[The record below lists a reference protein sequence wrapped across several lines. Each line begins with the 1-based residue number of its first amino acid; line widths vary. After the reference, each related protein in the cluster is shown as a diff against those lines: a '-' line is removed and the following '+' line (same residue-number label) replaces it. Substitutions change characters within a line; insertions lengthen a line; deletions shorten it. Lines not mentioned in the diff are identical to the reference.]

1 MQVENRP
8 VIDLSAENARQICDR
23 LQPGDLIFRHG
34 TKKGV
39 DATFIRVFQQK
50 VGGYSDVASNV
61 THVAIYAGQ
70 GKVIHAVPP
79 MVCEDDLASYFAGSK
94 ISIVT
99 WDSAEGGRV
108 LRADSIISHLRQ
120 RIGIPYPRLA
130 LMQHC
135 LKEALAYKEIA
146 PRLQQDRKQ
155 QLAICSTVIFDSF
168 DFVLDDKNPLY
179 SDTVPQRVSI
189 LLPAH
194 LFVQPGLIDLSLT

>member
-94 ISIVT
+94 
-99 WDSAEGGRV
+99 
-108 LRADSIISHLRQ
+108 
-120 RIGIPYPRLA
+120 
-130 LMQHC
+130 
-135 LKEALAYKEIA
+135 
-146 PRLQQDRKQ
+146 
-155 QLAICSTVIFDSF
+155 
-168 DFVLDDKNPLY
+168 NPLH